1 MCIFKEFLSD
11 EDGMALTEYLILLGL
26 LLGAVIG
33 AILIYGSIVSGNW
46 EAWANWVDGS
56 LSTEEE

>member
-33 AILIYGSIVSGNW
+33 AILYLRINCVR
-46 EAWANWVDGS
+46 ELGS
-56 LSTEEE
+56 LG